1 MQQWGSCGSC
11 LTRGAPPTVVAH
23 HTSVPISADEAMREF
38 EIQQD
43 EIDREIEYARIA
55 RASGGSEQPFDIP
68 D

>member
-1 MQQWGSCGSC
+1 
-11 LTRGAPPTVVAH
+11 VVAH